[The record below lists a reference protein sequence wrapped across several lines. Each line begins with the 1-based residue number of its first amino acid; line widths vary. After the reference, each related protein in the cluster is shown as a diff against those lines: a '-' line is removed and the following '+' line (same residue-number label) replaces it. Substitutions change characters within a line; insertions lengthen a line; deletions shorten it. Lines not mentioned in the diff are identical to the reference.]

1 MSIPKNIK
9 RYRKEKKMTQREL
22 AEKANISRSYLGDIE
37 CGRYNPSLDTLNTI
51 AKALNVNANLLLT
64 DNDETNAA
72 DFSPSLSTK
81 DERDIAKDL
90 DAILADLDSKNS
102 LSFYD
107 EQLDDETRE
116 ALKIQLEASMRL
128 AKQLAKQ
135 KFTPKKYRN
144 KE

>member
-1 MSIPKNIK
+1 MSVPFNIK
-9 RYRKEKKMTQREL
+9 RYRKEKKMTQKEL

-37 CGRYNPSLDTLNTI
+37 GGRYNPSLDTLNTI
-51 AKALNVNANLLLT
+51 AKALNVNINLLLT
-64 DNDETNAA
+64 DSETNTLE
-72 DFSPSLSTK
+72 FSHTLSK
-81 DERDIAKDL
+81 KEERDIAKDL
-90 DAILADLDSKNS
+90 DAILADLESENS

>member
-1 MSIPKNIK
+1 MSVPFNIK
-9 RYRKEKKMTQREL
+9 RYRKEKKMTQKEL
-22 AEKANISRSYLGDIE
+22 AEKANISRSYLGDLE
-37 CGRYNPSLDTLNTI
+37 GGRYNPSLDTLNTI
-51 AKALNVNANLLLT
+51 AKALNVNINLLLT
-64 DNDETNAA
+64 DSETNTLE
-72 DFSPSLSTK
+72 FSPTLSK
-81 DERDIAKDL
+81 KEERDIAKDL

>member
-1 MSIPKNIK
+1 MIVPYNIK

-37 CGRYNPSLDTLNTI
+37 GGRYNPSLDTLSTI
-51 AKALNVNANLLLT
+51 AKALNVNINLLLT
-64 DNDETNAA
+64 DSETNTLE
-72 DFSPSLSTK
+72 FSPALSK
-81 DERDIAKDL
+81 KEERDIAKDL
-90 DAILADLDSKNS
+90 DAILADLDSENS

>member
-1 MSIPKNIK
+1 MSVPYNIK

-37 CGRYNPSLDTLNTI
+37 GGRYNPSLDTLNTI
-51 AKALNVNANLLLT
+51 AKALNVNINSLLT
-64 DNDETNAA
+64 DSETNTLEL
-72 DFSPSLSTK
+72 SPTLSK
-81 DERDIAKDL
+81 KEERDIAKDL

-107 EQLDDETRE
+107 EQLDDATRE

-144 KE
+144 EE